1 MEKEI
6 EEKIKKLLEEN
17 NYIEILKKCNDL
29 LQINEKDSKAYFY
42 KGKTYYNLGE
52 YKKSIESYNKAIEF
66 TPEQF
71 NVYNYNNRGL
81 SKAGLKQ
88 YKEAI
93 KDYNKAIE
101 QEPNYSNAFNSRG
114 VSKYYLKQY
123 KEAIKDYNKAIKFN
137 KESSIAYNN
146 RGVSKYYL
154 KQYKKSISD
163 YNKAIMLDKNYSI
176 AYSNRGK
183 SKYYIAFNNED
194 KFEYYK
200 KAIEDFGKVKNKN
213 QQTYILKSVCH
224 LLLKEKDKVIDT
236 FRKYYKHFKSKKIN
250 FIIQIVMIAF
260 DYPKKDNIDNIF
272 DKLISN
278 EYEELWKYDTIFNLL
293 KRETNSE
300 DILKDIKNIL
310 LYQYLLLKSLSFNNN
325 EYNSNDIEISYYTSL
340 NTLLLLLNDKKE
352 YKNKEKENEDNEGK
366 MRMVNISNAN
376 DPKEGKILES
386 IFNKNGLNIKLKN
399 DEKLTTLQTSFSRN
413 KDSLTMFRLYG
424 KAENKE
430 ATGVCLVINKEY
442 FNTTPLLVSPNI
454 EISNQE
460 NISLENLKKEEKKDL
475 YWVLYYNEKENILAF
490 NPDNFKYKNKVIDLN
505 KSEKEIKLDNIENI
519 IEYIFYN
526 IFKYTKK
533 LNTKLN
539 KEIKDKTLKD
549 KIFSNLFE
557 NIKYIIKNE
566 AFFEEQE
573 LRMLITTNYED
584 RRIEIDNDN
593 KRLYINYIKLFDE
606 NINYIDEI
614 ILGPR
619 IENAEGIAEYINK
632 ILINKNKAA
641 IKKIHIT
648 ISKAPLR

>member
-81 SKAGLKQ
+81 SKAG
-88 YKEAI
+88 
-93 KDYNKAIE
+93 
-101 QEPNYSNAFNSRG
+101 
-114 VSKYYLKQY
+114 LKQY

-236 FRKYYKHFKSKKIN
+236 FRKYYKHFKSKKTN